1 MLTTLELSISCYL
14 QLFSDIEFKGYAHG
28 LSPVKSG
35 KKSRVPFFNCTIQ
48 TGQADKIRAVC
59 YDPKQQTSLQQAQQ
73 QKSSI
78 KISGLKRL
86 PSSRFS
92 NNNCKEFKITKMA
105 KVAPTD
111 TDFT

>member
-1 MLTTLELSISCYL
+1 MYLSIWS
-14 QLFSDIEFKGYAHG
+14 
-28 LSPVKSG
+28 LSSKDR
-35 KKSRVPFFNCTIQ
+35 KKNSRVPYFNCIIQ
-48 TGQADKIRAVC
+48 TGQDDKIRAVC

-73 QKSSI
+73 QKSPI

>member
-1 MLTTLELSISCYL
+1 M
-14 QLFSDIEFKGYAHG
+14 QLFSDIEFKGYVHG
-28 LSPVKSG
+28 LSPVKTG
-35 KKSRVPFFNCTIQ
+35 KKSRVPIFNCTIQ

-59 YDPKQQTSLQQAQQ
+59 YDPKQQTSLQQAKQ
-73 QKSSI
+73 QKSPI

>member
-1 MLTTLELSISCYL
+1 MANSASLGKSPSKNVAEG
-14 QLFSDIEFKGYAHG
+14 IEFKGYVHG
-28 LSPVKSG
+28 LSPVKTG
-35 KKSRVPFFNCTIQ
+35 KKSRVPIFNCTIQ

-73 QKSSI
+73 QKSPI